1 MQIIDKTYEGCAPL
15 YPLDRICDTN
25 KALFID
31 IETTGLKKE
40 TTDLYLIGCGYY
52 VKEGFVTKL
61 FFADDPS
68 EEKELLSVFYDFL
81 KSFSYLIH
89 FNGTKFDIPYL
100 SYKADKYEMND
111 YFKGMEQIDLYKL
124 CAPLRYLLFPQ
135 SMRQKCIED
144 FLGIDREDMY
154 NGGEL
159 IEVYK
164 DYVSNRRTEDLR
176 LLITHNREDVLG
188 MHLITPILYY
198 LDLKDA
204 TLYYRGY
211 TINDYEDYNGNKCR
225 EAVFMYDTDASFP
238 VSFAA
243 KTETMYVKASA
254 KDKYIHIRLPIYH
267 DDMKIFF
274 ENYRDYRYIP
284 DEDRVIPVSLAACLP
299 KDRYRKATKDN
310 CYVRYEGDFIKQP
323 SDIFTPVFKTAYK
336 DKKKYFRFPESFDEK
351 AAETFGRE
359 LINIFFRMKRRP
371 SAL

>member
-1 MQIIDKTYEGCAPL
+1 MQVIDKLYEGYEPL
-15 YPLDRICDTN
+15 YPLSKICDEE

-40 TTDLYLIGCGYY
+40 TTDLYLIGCGFYTD
-52 VKEGFVTKL
+52 KGLMTKL

-68 EEKELLSVFYDFL
+68 EEQNVLSLFHDFL
-81 KSFSYLIH
+81 RGFTYLIH

-100 SYKADKYEMND
+100 SYKANKYDMGD
-111 YFKGMEQIDLYKL
+111 LFKSIEQIDLYKL
-124 CAPLRYLLFPQ
+124 CAPLRYMLFPQ
-135 SMRQKCIED
+135 SMRQKCIES
-144 FLGIDREDMY
+144 FLGIDREDKY
-154 NGGEL
+154 DGGQL

-164 DYVSNRRTEDLR
+164 NYADNKNDGDLK

-204 TLYYRGY
+204 GMTYRGY
-211 TINDYEDYNGNKCR
+211 KINEYTDYNGSRCK
-225 EAVFMYDTDASFP
+225 EAIFMYDTDALFP
-238 VSFAA
+238 VSFMA
-243 KTETMYVKASA
+243 KTETMYLKASA

-274 ENYRDYRYIP
+274 ENYRDYRYLP
-284 DEDRVIPVSLAACLP
+284 DEDRVIPASLAASLP
-299 KDRYRKATKDN
+299 KGTYKKATKDN
-310 CYVRYEGDFIKQP
+310 CYVRAEGDFIKQP
-323 SDIFTPVFKTAYK
+323 DDIFKPVFKTAYK

-371 SAL
+371 STL